1 MKDFKNK
8 VVVITGA
15 GSGIGRALAILF
27 AKNGAK
33 LALND
38 FKVSTLNETC
48 ALAKKEGA
56 EVFETSFDVSSK
68 EAMKKFADDVVNHFG
83 QADVVVNNAGIGLGD
98 YSVHEVDLNLF
109 ERVMNINFY
118 GVLYGSHYFVPHL
131 LKRPEAALV
140 NISSVFGLTGIGK
153 SGAYCASKFAVHG
166 LNQCLW
172 NEYADTNLTVH
183 SVHPGGINT
192 NITQNSLDYNTA
204 GDTAMHDAF
213 QKEFLKLTPDY
224 AASVIIDGIKIKK
237 KKILIGDEARQ
248 LDFVTRFFPLWG
260 NGYINKMIQQKFEA
274 LGLKPRSQL

>member
-1 MKDFKNK
+1 MQDFKNK

-15 GSGIGRALAILF
+15 GSGIGRSLAIQF
-27 AKNGAK
+27 AKSGAK

-38 FKVSTLNETC
+38 FKANTLNETC

-56 EVFETSFDVSSK
+56 EVFETSFDVSSR
-68 EAMKKFADDVVNHFG
+68 EAVAKFADEVIKHYG
-83 QADVVVNNAGIGLGD
+83 QVDVVVNNAGIGLGD
-98 YSVHEVDLNLF
+98 YLVHEVDLNLF

-118 GVLYGSHYFVPHL
+118 GVLYGSHYFIPHL
-131 LKRPEAALV
+131 LKQQESALV

-172 NEYADTNLTVH
+172 NEYADTNMTVH

-192 NITQNSLDYNTA
+192 NITQNSLDYNSVA
-204 GDTAMHDAF
+204 DTKLHDAF

-224 AASVIIDGIKIKK
+224 AASIIIKGIKKKK
-237 KKILIGDEARQ
+237 KKILIGKEASL
-248 LDFVTRFFPLWG
+248 LDFAVRLFPIAG
-260 NGYINKMIQQKFEA
+260 NNTVNKTIQKKLES
-274 LGLKPRSQL
+274 LGLKTKV